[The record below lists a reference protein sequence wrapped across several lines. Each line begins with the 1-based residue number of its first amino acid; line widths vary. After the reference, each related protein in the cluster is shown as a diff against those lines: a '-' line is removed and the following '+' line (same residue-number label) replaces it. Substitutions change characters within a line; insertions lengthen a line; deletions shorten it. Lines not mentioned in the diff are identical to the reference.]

1 MWSLTKLD
9 FLFYDFPV
17 IYYDFQSFN
26 RNKKEKENSKPLLL
40 SRTTSGDDLS
50 GFEKLGGVI
59 YPVS

>member
-50 GFEKLGGVI
+50 GFEKLGG
-59 YPVS
+59 